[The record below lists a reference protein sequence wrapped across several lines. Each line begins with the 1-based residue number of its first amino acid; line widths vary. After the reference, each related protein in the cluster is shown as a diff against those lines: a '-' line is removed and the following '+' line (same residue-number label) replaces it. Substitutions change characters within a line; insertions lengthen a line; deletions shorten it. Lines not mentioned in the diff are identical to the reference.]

1 VADKMKEF
9 ATNLERAKMPV
20 RLTRGGIAIAGQR
33 VATGVSDSGD
43 GEESAPAGGDAEH
56 DVVLSRPAP
65 LDF

>member
-1 VADKMKEF
+1 
-9 ATNLERAKMPV
+9 MPV